1 MKKLNIK
8 KLLVLLL
15 ATVVVIALNGCS
27 GDKQTSEVEDSSSS
41 SQNLNEPQMGGSIV
55 VGIPQDIEDSLDP
68 HVAVAAGT
76 SEILF
81 NVYEGLVKP
90 DKDGNLID
98 AVASEHEIKDAGKKY
113 IFTLREGIKFHDGSL
128 VTVDDIIYSIKN
140 LADVGKMTSVFSNV
154 EKVEAIDDKTVEI
167 TLKEADTEFLAF
179 LTSAIVPKDTD
190 VAKNPIGT
198 GPYKYISR
206 NPGENI
212 IMEKFVDYWG
222 DEAYLD
228 KITYKIIT
236 DGNVIVTNLKSGS
249 IDLFQRLTTS
259 QSSQVEDI
267 CDIYEGTMNLV
278 QALYLNNKVKP
289 FDDVKVRQ
297 ALCYAVN
304 PQEIMD
310 FISDGKGVEIGSS
323 MFPTF
328 GKYYVP
334 ELTKTYDVNIEKA
347 KSLLV
352 EAGYPDGFEFTITVP
367 SNYQPH
373 VDTAQVLV
381 EQFAKIGV
389 TAKIQ
394 TVEWASWL
402 SDVYMARDYDSTV
415 IGVDASSLTGR
426 ALLERFLST
435 AGNNFINYNNST
447 YDEVYSKIRKT
458 SDENEQVELYKE
470 LQKILSEDA
479 ANVYIQD
486 MANMVALNKKYGGYE
501 FYPLYVL
508 DMSKIYLKK

>member
-1 MKKLNIK
+1 MNKINIK

-27 GDKQTSEVEDSSSS
+27 GDKQTAEVEDTSSS

-68 HVAVAAGT
+68 HLAVAAGT

-98 AVASEHEIKDAGKKY
+98 AVASKHEIKDDGKKY
-113 IFTLREGIKFHDGSL
+113 VFTLRDGIKFHDGSL
-128 VTVDDIIYSIKN
+128 VTVEDIVYSIEN
-140 LADVGKMTSVFSNV
+140 LADVGKLTSVFSNV
-154 EKVEAIDDKTVEI
+154 ERVEAVDESTVEI
-167 TLKEADTEFLAF
+167 MLKEADTEFLAY
-179 LTSAIVPKDTD
+179 LTSAIVPKDVD
-190 VAKNPIGT
+190 VSKTPIGT

-212 IMEKFVDYWG
+212 IIEKFADYWG
-222 DEAYLD
+222 QEAYLD
-228 KITYKIIT
+228 KVTFKVIT
-236 DGNVIVTNLKSGS
+236 DVNIIVTNLMSGS
-249 IDLFQRLTTS
+249 IDMFQRLTTA
-259 QSSQVEDI
+259 QSSQVEQV

-278 QALYLNNKVKP
+278 QALYLNNDVKP
-289 FDDVKVRQ
+289 FDDVRVRQ
-297 ALCYAVN
+297 ALSYAVN

-323 MFPTF
+323 MFPAF
-328 GKYYVP
+328 GKYYLP
-334 ELTKTYDVNIEKA
+334 ELSHAYDMDVDKA

-373 VDTAQVLV
+373 IDTAQVLV

-389 TAKIQ
+389 NAKIQ

-402 SDVYMARDYDSTV
+402 SDVYMARDYESTV

-426 ALLERFLST
+426 ALLERFIST
-435 AGNNFINYNNST
+435 AGNNFTNYSNAS
-447 YDEVYSKIRKT
+447 YDEVYEKIRDT
-458 SDENEQVELYKE
+458 YDETKQIELYKE
-470 LQKILSEDA
+470 LQKILTEDA

-486 MANMVALNKKYGGYE
+486 MASMVALNKAYGGYE